1 MSARDR
7 GRSAR
12 PPIPREI
19 VASVRPAD
27 WSPRRVERDFH
38 RRLEEGAT
46 LCSAGSTRAR
56 PKRLLDY
63 GYVPRFRVDLFD
75 TTFYLSRVRQNEDV
89 RFFVGYVAQPAR
101 RGNARIHARLFYKD
115 VSLIWRAASHFVR
128 SDSENWIGKGDIR
141 AIRVKGEE
149 IEVSDESTTDL
160 PFELQDAFESL
171 SAAARRVRY
180 DIDAI
185 PRVLRRA
192 PDDRFEAYADF
203 IGPRRRAQSDPRN
216 LVNGGRP
223 VARFTRA
230 GEPDTLRFAA
240 GFEPDFRRGLLEES
254 TSKSSL
260 YGGRLRRFRILSAN
274 ERIQYLFFAGPHH
287 VWIIPPQAT
296 TTELSSYGVRTI
308 DVAAD
313 DDLSVPGWEYDG
325 GADSGLAGVD
335 QIPAGYAG
343 EPNPRDPSRSDAS
356 LWLDNLPVIRE
367 FRRVV
372 LGHSPTRGARR

>member
-1 MSARDR
+1 MPKARSR
-7 GRSAR
+7 RNRR
-12 PPIPREI
+12 PPIPRRVVPS
-19 VASVRPAD
+19 VAPHA
-27 WSPRRVERDFH
+27 WSPSRVLRDFH
-38 RRLEEGAT
+38 RRLEAGAV
-46 LCSAGSTRAR
+46 LRSAGSTRKR
-56 PKRLLDY
+56 PLRLLGQ
-63 GYVPRFRVDLFD
+63 GYAPRFRVDLFD

-89 RFFVGYVAQPAR
+89 RFFVGYVAQQPL
-101 RGNARIHARLFYKD
+101 RGPERIHARLLYKD

-128 SDSENWIGKGDIR
+128 SESENWIGKGDIR
-141 AIRVKGEE
+141 TIEVDGEE

-160 PFELQDAFESL
+160 PLELQDAFESL
-171 SAAARRVRY
+171 SASAKRVPY

-203 IGPRRRAQSDPRN
+203 IEPRRRAQSDPRN
-216 LVNGGRP
+216 LVNRGRP
-223 VARFTRA
+223 IARFSRS
-230 GEPDTLRFAA
+230 GRPETLRFVA
-240 GFEPDFRRGLLEES
+240 GYQPDFRHGIVEES
-254 TSKSSL
+254 ASKSSL
-260 YGGRLRRFRILSAN
+260 YGGMLRRFRILSKN

-287 VWIIPPQAT
+287 VWIVPPQAT

-325 GADSGLAGVD
+325 GADSGLAGID

-343 EPNPRDPSRSDAS
+343 APNPKDPSRSDAS
-356 LWLDNLPVIRE
+356 PWLDKLPVIQE

-372 LGHSPTRGARR
+372 LGQKR